1 MPGQG
6 GAGPARRRRFQVDDK
21 IARVVDAN
29 CNRVREAIRVIED
42 VLRFYVEDSALSALL
57 KDERHEVCAAC
68 DAMLKENLN
77 GLRARDVASDPG
89 RDSMTESEALRADWK
104 EILISNFRRAE
115 EGLRVLEEV
124 SKLADPA
131 HSLRFKRSRFRVYDL
146 EKECLLA
153 VEGEIGRN

>member
-1 MPGQG
+1 LYEVDQNL
-6 GAGPARRRRFQVDDK
+6 AR
-21 IARVVDAN
+21 IVDAN

-42 VLRFYVEDSALSALL
+42 VLRFYVEDPALSSSL
-57 KDERHEVCAAC
+57 KQERHEVCAAC
-68 DAMLKENLN
+68 DAMIKEDLDGLK
-77 GLRARDVASDPG
+77 ARDVASDPG

-124 SKLADPA
+124 SKLADPGF
-131 HSLRFKRSRFRVYDL
+131 SLRFKRSRFRIYDL
-146 EKECLLA
+146 EKSCLLA

>member
-1 MPGQG
+1 MDEKT
-6 GAGPARRRRFQVDDK
+6 AR
-21 IARVVDAN
+21 IVDAN

-42 VLRFYVEDSALSALL
+42 VLRFHVESSDLSASL

-68 DAMLKENLN
+68 DTVLKEKLE
-77 GLRARDVASDPG
+77 GLRARDVSGDPG
-89 RDSMTESEALRADWK
+89 RDSMTESEAARADYK

-131 HSLRFKRSRFRVYDL
+131 LSLRFKRSRFRVYEL
-146 EKECLLA
+146 EKSCLLA
-153 VEGEIGRN
+153 VEGGSGRD